1 MFIRNLTLLHIPI
14 YCTYTAH
21 AVISGFTTGAA
32 VIIGMSQVKYIVGY
46 DVERSDQLHEIIGS
60 LIANIAQFNWKTFL
74 MGTGS
79 IALLMLM
86 KHIGKMYKNLS
97 ILRAIGPLTVTVL
110 SIILTVTLHLDQ
122 KGIPI
127 IAYIPK
133 GFPSFTGREW
143 FPIQYAA
150 ELYMIVLSIV
160 IVGFMESIAIA
171 KTLASK
177 HKYEI
182 DASMELIGLGMS
194 NFMGS
199 MFQSY
204 PVTGSFSRSAV
215 NNDSG
220 AQSGIAGII
229 TATLV
234 GFTLLL
240 LTPVFE
246 KLPLCVLAAIVISGV
261 LGLLDYDEAIYLWKV
276 HKFDLG
282 VWMTACL
289 GTMFLGVEIG
299 LAIAVAVSLL
309 IVIYE
314 SAYPHTAVL
323 GRLPGTNIYRNV
335 TQYPQ
340 GERYDGIVIV
350 RIDAS
355 LYFANAQN
363 VRDAIRK
370 YRLQAQ
376 EELDQTNA
384 TSTTSASAAAGNNGG
399 RTTSTVRYII
409 LDLAPVGSVDTS
421 AMHILTD
428 MHETYFSRGQRLC
441 FSNPNS
447 KVMERMILSGFA
459 DKVERINFFCSIQDA
474 VHYCLDEMDA
484 ESVDAN
490 NSSAFQDE
498 METQQPLLTTA

>member
-1 MFIRNLTLLHIPI
+1 
-14 YCTYTAH
+14 
-21 AVISGFTTGAA
+21 
-32 VIIGMSQVKYIVGY
+32 MSQVKYIFGY
-46 DVERSDQLHEIIGS
+46 EVERSDRLHEIVGN
-60 LIANIAQFNWKTFL
+60 LIANIEQFNWKTFV
-74 MGTGS
+74 MGTSS
-79 IALLMLM
+79 IALLMIM
-86 KHIGKMYKNLS
+86 KHLGKRYKSLS
-97 ILRAIGPLTVTVL
+97 IFKAIGPLTITVL
-110 SIILTVTLHLDQ
+110 SIILTVTLQLNE

-133 GFPSFTGREW
+133 GLPSFTGREW
-143 FPIQYAA
+143 LPIQYAA
-150 ELYMIVLSIV
+150 DLVMIVLSIV

-171 KTLASK
+171 KSLASK

-199 MFQSY
+199 MFQAY

-220 AQSGIAGII
+220 AQSGIAGMI

-234 GFTLLL
+234 GLTLLL

-246 KLPLCVLAAIVISGV
+246 KLPLCVLAAIVISGIV
-261 LGLLDYDEAIYLWKV
+261 GLIDYHEAIYLWKV
-276 HKFDLG
+276 HRFDLG

-299 LAIAVAVSLL
+299 LAIAVGVSLL

-314 SAYPHTAVL
+314 SAYPHISVL
-323 GRLPGTNIYRNV
+323 GRLPGTSIYRNV
-335 TQYPQ
+335 KQYPQ
-340 GERYDGIVIV
+340 GECYDGIVIV
-350 RIDAS
+350 RIDAQ

-363 VRDAIRK
+363 VRDAIHK
-370 YRLQAQ
+370 YRLHAQ
-376 EELDQTNA
+376 EELDQSNA
-384 TSTTSASAAAGNNGG
+384 TTATCTTSSSAAAAASTGIGG
-399 RTTSTVRYII
+399 RATSTVRYII

-428 MHETYFSRGQRLC
+428 MYETYLSRGEQLC
-441 FSNPNS
+441 FSNPNP
-447 KVMERMILSGFA
+447 KVMERMMLSGFA
-459 DKVERINFFCSIQDA
+459 DKVGRRHFFCSLQDA

-484 ESVDAN
+484 ESVDFN
-490 NSSAFQDE
+490 NTSSCQDE
-498 METQQPLLTTA
+498 MEAQQQPLVVDHY

>member
-1 MFIRNLTLLHIPI
+1 
-14 YCTYTAH
+14 
-21 AVISGFTTGAA
+21 
-32 VIIGMSQVKYIVGY
+32 MSQVKYIFGY
-46 DVERSDQLHEIIGS
+46 EVERSDQLQEIIRH
-60 LIANIAQFNWKTFL
+60 LLANISQFNWKTFL

-79 IALLMLM
+79 IAVLMLM
-86 KHIGKMYKNLS
+86 KQLGRTHKHLS

-110 SIILTVTLHLDQ
+110 SIIFTVALGLDQ

-133 GFPSFTGREW
+133 GFPAFTGREW
-143 FPIQYAA
+143 FPIHYATD
-150 ELYMIVLSIV
+150 LIMIVMSIV

-220 AQSGIAGII
+220 AQSGISGMI

-246 KLPLCVLAAIVISGV
+246 KLPLNVLAAIVISGV

-276 HKFDLG
+276 HKFDFG

-299 LAIAVAVSLL
+299 LAIAVGVSLL

-314 SAYPHTAVL
+314 SAYPHTSVL
-323 GRLPGTNIYRNV
+323 GRLPGTNIYRNIN
-335 TQYPQ
+335 QYPQ
-340 GERYDGIVIV
+340 GERYEGIVIV
-350 RIDAS
+350 RIDAP

-363 VRDAIRK
+363 VRDKIRK

-376 EELDQTNA
+376 EELDQTTA
-384 TSTTSASAAAGNNGG
+384 PSSGRSTS
-399 RTTSTVRYII
+399 STVRYII
-409 LDLAPVGSVDTS
+409 LEMAPVGSVDTS
-421 AMHILTD
+421 ALHILTD
-428 MHETYFSRGQRLC
+428 MYETYLSHGQRLC
-441 FSNPNS
+441 FSNPNQA
-447 KVMERMILSGFA
+447 VMELMLVSGFA
-459 DKVERINFFCSIQDA
+459 DKVGRRHFFCSLQDA
-474 VHYCLDEMDA
+474 VHYCLDEMDG

-490 NSSAFQDE
+490 ASSFHDE
-498 METQQPLLTTA
+498 MEAQQQQHEPLVVGHY